1 VASVLC
7 DRASAGGFDSLG
19 TVTQMLQNPSQAVLP
34 DDPRY
39 KVLQSIPPINVGK
52 LDDVAMAGPPRIYR
66 IVATGEAGKVKKKI
80 TAIVDT
86 QGVLQN
92 PLTTNPIAEQAAG
105 VLRYWREE

>member
-1 VASVLC
+1 VLC

-19 TVTQMLQNPSQAVLP
+19 AITAMLQNPSQAVLP

-39 KVLQSIPPINVGK
+39 KVLQGIPPINAGN
-52 LDDVAMAGPPRIYR
+52 LGDVAKVGPPRIYR

-80 TAIVDT
+80 TVIVDSM
-86 QGVLQN
+86 GVLSS
-92 PLTTNPIAEQAAG
+92 PLTLNPQAEQAAG